1 MSKTLSLLCLVAL
14 LVVAAP
20 TPAQAQLRGNV
31 EAERAPTRLYDNGAT
46 NFLLNT
52 LFSPEH
58 FQMRH
63 SYEMS
68 VGSFGGNGYSMG
80 AYTNTLAWQ
89 FNDKW
94 AARAD
99 VSFAFS
105 PFGSSGFGNN
115 GGLENGRL
123 FLRNAEIAYRPTENM
138 IFHVQVRQSPY
149 GGYASPYGY
158 YSPYGASRYRSVGT
172 SSVDHLFWKDSGR

>member
-1 MSKTLSLLCLVAL
+1 MFMSKTLSLLCLVAL
-14 LVVAAP
+14 LIVAAP
-20 TPAQAQLRGNV
+20 MPAQAQLRGDV
-31 EAERAPTRLYDNGAT
+31 QAERAPTRLYDAGAT
-46 NFLLNT
+46 NFLLNK
-52 LFSPEH
+52 LFSPQT

-89 FNDKW
+89 FNDKL

-99 VSFAFS
+99 ISFAFS
-105 PFGSSGFGNN
+105 PFGSTAFGNE
-115 GGLENGRL
+115 GGLQNGQL

-138 IFHVQVRQSPY
+138 TFHFQVRQSPY
-149 GGYASPYGY
+149 GTYASPYGY
-158 YSPYGASRYRSVGT
+158 YSPHAAPYRSMGT
-172 SSVDHLFWKDSGR
+172 SVEHLFWKDGER